1 MFKSSYQRS
10 LFRTFLLA
18 GALPLVICVILILS
32 IFRVSSDANTNRTGE
47 ARIASMARAVALFTS
62 RSETALNRVA
72 SDPLIISALEHHT
85 PASTDIYHSLYSALN
100 DIPSSPE
107 ITVYD
112 SAGSLLYTTGSGKPG
127 EKLPTDWGLLS
138 SAGDN
143 DSVVYRRTSPYDAE
157 LRSCM
162 EIACPVKLGGTILGY
177 AVIEVSDRCI
187 SGLLADLSGETDY
200 MLLDPLW
207 NEVHASPFLQ
217 EASAAEKLRNALLHP
232 ESSDEL
238 LDDYR
243 LFISRDENS
252 GFISVLCMYRPL
264 NDHTVRVLYTVALLS
279 IFLSLFLCLLFSV
292 RLSNQVSKP
301 VRSLNEAM
309 EQVEQGN
316 LDVKLEEAGTDE
328 LRLLSSRF
336 SRMIGQLKSNIS
348 SSIRQQ
354 QELGE
359 TKMRMMQAQLNPHFL
374 YNTLDTMKWLA
385 KIHHVPEISTISANL
400 ADILRSSI
408 SADEFV
414 PLRDELR
421 MLERYVEIQ
430 KIRFPDKFKYRTD
443 IAEDTPDLYIPKL
456 MLQPL
461 VENAIIHGFEDGS
474 SGEII
479 VSSKLDNDLLV
490 IEVRD
495 TGCGI
500 SDEMKLALI
509 SARENTG
516 ELSRGHLGLHNVD
529 AILRLNYGE
538 KHGLQIS
545 DGDPGTC
552 IRAELPLDRVRK
564 NDGREQ

>member
-10 LFRTFLLA
+10 LFRNFLLA
-18 GALPLVICVILILS
+18 GALPLLICVVLILS
-32 IFRVSSDANTNRTGE
+32 IFRVSSEANTARTGE
-47 ARIASMARAVALFTS
+47 ARISSMARAVSSFTS
-62 RSETALNRVA
+62 QSETALNRIA
-72 SDPLIISALEHHT
+72 SDPDIISAIGKHL
-85 PASTDIYHSLYSALN
+85 PASTDIYHALYSALN

-107 ITVYD
+107 VTIYD
-112 SAGSLLYTTGSGKPG
+112 SGGTLLYTTGSGKPG
-127 EKLPTDWGLLS
+127 ETLPFDWGLLF
-138 SAGDN
+138 SARDK
-143 DSVVYRRTSPYDAE
+143 DRVVYRRTSEYDPE
-157 LRSCM
+157 QRSCM
-162 EIACPVKLGGTILGY
+162 QIACPVKYSGSVLGY
-177 AVIEVSDRCI
+177 AVIEVSDGCLA
-187 SGLLADLSGETDY
+187 GLLADLSGETDY

-207 NEVHASPFLQ
+207 NEVHASPFLK
-217 EASAAEKLRNALLHP
+217 EVSAAALLR
-232 ESSDEL
+232 ESVLRSGSPDTL

-252 GFISVLCMYRPL
+252 GFVSVLFMDRPL
-264 NDHTVRVLYTVALLS
+264 SEHTARILYAVALFS
-279 IFLSLFLCLLFSV
+279 ILMCLFLCLLFSV
-292 RLSNQVSKP
+292 RLSNQVSMP

-316 LDVKLEEAGTDE
+316 LDVKLDEAGTDE
-328 LRLLSSRF
+328 LSLLSARF
-336 SRMIGQLKSNIS
+336 SHMTGQLKSNIS
-348 SSIRQQ
+348 NSIRQQ

-359 TKMRMMQAQLNPHFL
+359 TKIRMMQAQLNPHFL

-414 PLRDELR
+414 PLREELK

-430 KIRFPDKFKYRTD
+430 EIRFPDKFEYRTQ
-443 IAEDTPDLYIPKL
+443 IAEETLDFYIPKL

-474 SGEII
+474 SGEIT
-479 VSSKLDNDLLV
+479 VSSRLDGDRLV

-500 SDEMKLALI
+500 PDDVRQAFLA
-509 SARENTG
+509 ARNGTG
-516 ELSRGHLGLHNVD
+516 EYSRGHLGLHNVD

-538 KHGLQIS
+538 ANGLQIS
-545 DGDPGTC
+545 DADPGTC
-552 IRAELPLDRVRK
+552 IRAELPIDRVKK
-564 NDGREQ
+564 NT